1 MIRTYAYKDI
11 KIEEIFAREE
21 EKTNVADVV
30 AQIIAEVRKG
40 GDAALKRYAE
50 QFDGAAPAVFEVSE
64 EERAAAYAQADAAFL
79 EILKE
84 AAAHIRAFHEK
95 QKRTDFVLTEREG
108 VVLGQKIIPLDRV
121 GLYVPGGTASYPS
134 TVLMDCIPAKIAG
147 VKEVCM
153 VTPAKDGKLNPDII
167 AAAEI
172 AGVDRIFRIGGAQ
185 AVAAL
190 AYGTESIPRVDKI
203 VGPGN
208 AFVAEAKK
216 QVFGQVSIDMIA
228 GPSEIL
234 VIADGNSDAEII
246 AADLLSQAEH
256 DKMASAVLV
265 TESEALAQAVTAEL
279 ERQIALLPRAEIA
292 RASIDNNGK
301 IILVKD
307 IAEAIAVSNEIA
319 PEHLEGKEP
328 YLRSLQGF
336 NITIPHKMAIIPIV
350 DELDESA
357 KRYNSVNCVANQ
369 NGKLIGYN
377 TDCDGFTM
385 SVKEYPMDGKV
396 LLIGCGGVGRMIATE
411 ALRHGANL
419 TIGIIPQD
427 KELVEAFIQEAKQTM
442 PEAKVTYAVTADIH
456 DKFDVI
462 INASPVGMFPK
473 VDACPVSD
481 ELIDGADY
489 FFDVIYNP
497 TKTLFLR
504 KALAQGKVAKGGAA
518 MLVLQ
523 AVRAHEIWNGDSYTD
538 KQIESIICDME
549 ERIDEQN
556 QTK

>member
-1 MIRTYAYKDI
+1 MEQYTLIGHPLGHSMSPFIHERL
-11 KIEEIFAREE
+11 FAMAGRE
-21 EKTNVADVV
+21 
-30 AQIIAEVRKG
+30 
-40 GDAALKRYAE
+40 
-50 QFDGAAPAVFEVSE
+50 
-64 EERAAAYAQADAAFL
+64 
-79 EILKE
+79 
-84 AAAHIRAFHEK
+84 
-95 QKRTDFVLTEREG
+95 
-108 VVLGQKIIPLDRV
+108 
-121 GLYVPGGTASYPS
+121 ASY
-134 TVLMDCIPAKIAG
+134 TLTD
-147 VKEVCM
+147 
-153 VTPAKDGKLNPDII
+153 
-167 AAAEI
+167 
-172 AGVDRIFRIGGAQ
+172 
-185 AVAAL
+185 
-190 AYGTESIPRVDKI
+190 
-203 VGPGN
+203 
-208 AFVAEAKK
+208 
-216 QVFGQVSIDMIA
+216 
-228 GPSEIL
+228 
-234 VIADGNSDAEII
+234 
-246 AADLLSQAEH
+246 
-256 DKMASAVLV
+256 
-265 TESEALAQAVTAEL
+265 
-279 ERQIALLPRAEIA
+279 
-292 RASIDNNGK
+292 
-301 IILVKD
+301 
-307 IAEAIAVSNEIA
+307 IA

-385 SVKEYPMDGKV
+385 SV
-396 LLIGCGGVGRMIATE
+396 
-411 ALRHGANL
+411 
-419 TIGIIPQD
+419 